1 MESLEYYRGVI
12 SALIATL
19 PYDSVHKSREFDF
32 YLLDNNSDGFFLT
45 LEWISYINKSNE
57 EEHERVKIHLRY
69 DSDILKIKSII
80 EDVVWENELENK
92 PVHF

>member
-32 YLLDNNSDGFFLT
+32 NLLNNDGSFFLI
-45 LEWISYINKSNE
+45 LEWVSYINKSNE